1 MDSAHVNNV
10 VIGKII
16 NGAVK
21 NALNESIKPLGPTP
35 PMLESSAPENIRSKM
50 KHTSDGFSC
59 LVFIKFAPDSVGHRN
74 VKFCGIYNFNLGRY
88 AFHNLGLTLLTSY
101 SRDTLLGPSLIS
113 DYTEDVT
120 K

>member
-16 NGAVK
+16 NGAVQ
-21 NALNESIKPLGPTP
+21 NLAGDPIKPLSATP
-35 PMLESSAPENIRSKM
+35 PMLDPSVPVEIRDRI

-59 LVFIKFAPDSVGHRN
+59 LVFIKFAPDSTGARKT
-74 VKFCGIYNFNLGRY
+74 KFCGIYNFNLGRY
-88 AFHNLGLTLLTSY
+88 ALHNLGLTLLTSY
-101 SRDTLLGPSLIS
+101 TRANLLGPSLIT

-120 K
+120 R